1 MRETFLCVWSS
12 IITSVL
18 KGRELHQSAWAD
30 TTMKYCNKILCGQ
43 EEICF
48 LIVLEARKS
57 KMKVQQG
64 FVSVESSPP
73 GLQMV
78 TFLLCLH
85 IEEKEQ
91 VSGISSHKGMQSLQE
106 SPTLM
111 TPNNPNN
118 PPHQSPQLNTITLG
132 FRVLTYGRAQ
142 TFSS

>member
-1 MRETFLCVWSS
+1 MRERERETLQCGWSS
-12 IITSVL
+12 LIPSVL

-43 EEICF
+43 EEIYF
-48 LIVLEARKS
+48 LLVLEARKS

-73 GLQMV
+73 GLQVV

-91 VSGISSHKGMQSLQE
+91 VSSISSHKGIQCLQE

-111 TPNNPNN
+111 TPNNRNYLPQN
-118 PPHQSPQLNTITLG
+118 PTSKYYHT
-132 FRVLTYGRAQ
+132 RV
-142 TFSS
+142 